1 MDAMD
6 APSAAT
12 PQQQGG
18 QTSLWQ
24 DLLALLVKLLVLFAV
39 FWLIFHYI
47 FGVHRYLSTNM
58 SPAIQD
64 GDLALFYRLDHSY
77 SAGEVAVFSYEGKTL
92 LARVVAVAGDTV
104 DFNENGM
111 LINGALVQEDRI
123 YTETTMFREGVT
135 FPVRVGEGQI
145 FVLGDNRP
153 HATDSRIFGCVDI
166 EDVEGKVIGLLRRR
180 NL

>member
-1 MDAMD
+1 MDASPGPPE
-6 APSAAT
+6 AP
-12 PQQQGG
+12 QQGG

-39 FWLIFHYI
+39 FWLMFHYI
-47 FGVHRYLSTNM
+47 FGVQRNLSANM
-58 SPAIQD
+58 DPAVKD
-64 GDLALFYRLDHSY
+64 GDVVLYFRLDRDY
-77 SAGEVAVFSYEGKTL
+77 SAGEVTVFQYEGRTL

-111 LINGALVQEDRI
+111 LVNGALVQEDSI

-135 FPVRVGEGQI
+135 FPVRVGEGEI

-153 HATDSRIFGCVDI
+153 HATDSRIFGCVDV
-166 EDVEGKVIGLLRRR
+166 EDTAGKVIGLLRRR